1 MTRKYLSVLAL
12 VALVGSIAGLA
23 LTTSA
28 TGAGA
33 QGKTWQV
40 AWFGTKANLFL
51 AAELKAVQSQAKKHN
66 IKITVFDSGFDPN
79 KQFSQVQDAI
89 TLRKYDGFLILPLNG
104 PALVPL
110 VRQALK
116 ARIKVV
122 GENQPLGPNPDARG
136 VQIPGVSAQIWTSTV
151 NRGKWMTQQIIQACQ
166 GINPCKVAYLAGL
179 AALPIERTI
188 KKTMEAGL
196 RKQGSIDLV
205 AYLDG
210 TGFSTEGGQK
220 VAQDLLTTHS
230 DVNVIAAQDQAALG
244 VELALRAAGK
254 SYGTG
259 RNQVRILGIGTAC
272 NSLRALK
279 AGRLFSLQTD
289 AAVEEGRFS
298 VNVMAQ
304 ALRGKLK
311 KPVAFDPILKAGL
324 RPIYTKANAAKRKCQ
339 Y

>member
-1 MTRKYLSVLAL
+1 VTRKHLSILAL
-12 VALVGSIAGLA
+12 VALVGSMTAFA
-23 LTTSA
+23 VTTSA
-28 TGAGA
+28 TGASA
-33 QGKTWQV
+33 QQKTWQV
-40 AWFGTKANLFL
+40 AWFSTKSNRFL
-51 AAELKAVQSQAKKHN
+51 AAELKAVQSRAKRYN

-89 TLRKYDGFLILPLNG
+89 TGKKYDGFLILPLNG

-110 VRQALK
+110 VQQALK
-116 ARIKVV
+116 AGIKVV

-136 VQIPGVSAQIWTSTV
+136 VQIRGVSAQIWTSTV
-151 NRGKWMTQQIIQACQ
+151 NRGKWMTQQIVQACA
-166 GINPCKVAYLAGL
+166 GINPCKVAYIAGL

-196 RKQGSIDLV
+196 SDRSNIDLV

-210 TGFSTEGGQK
+210 AGYAIEGGQK

-230 DVNVIAAQDQAALG
+230 DVNVIAAQDQSALG
-244 VELALRAAGK
+244 VELALKAAGK
-254 SYGTG
+254 SYGTA

-272 NSLRALK
+272 NSLTALK
-279 AGRLFSLQTD
+279 AGRLYSLQTD
-289 AAVEEGRFS
+289 AAFEEGRFS
-298 VNVMAQ
+298 VDAMAQ

-324 RPIYTKANAAKRKCQ
+324 PPIYTRATATKRKCQ